1 MLPKQFDKTSS
12 AANFCAEAQEQF
24 FYQVEG
30 LLSLKQEAVLQ
41 AHLDSCERCR
51 YQWNQYHLLESQL
64 CLAHEAIPAPGDL
77 SAGFY
82 QKLAQERKVSTSSR
96 LRWFITLPTFAT
108 AMVAIVLFQ
117 TVNHQANPTTPTP
130 LRSEKVVSVLSKN
143 VAPSSVS
150 GNEIANMPTQ
160 SSTSEQSRSVSLKGR
175 GYRALSRHK
184 HTIVSLAK
192 TVTLPMTAKQP
203 VVLAMLND
211 QRPPLEG
218 VDLEVT
224 DNERGFESKVHIG
237 GEDLGNHGTRVVTIN
252 DEEPSTM
259 PTFAVEQ
266 SQE

>member
-1 MLPKQFDKTSS
+1 MLPKQFDKTSA

-24 FYQVEG
+24 FYRVEG
-30 LLSLKQEAVLQ
+30 LLSLKQEATLQ

-51 YQWNQYHLLESQL
+51 YQWNQYRLLESQL

-82 QKLAQERKVSTSSR
+82 QKLAQERKVSTPR

-108 AMVAIVLFQ
+108 AIVAIVLFQ
-117 TVNHQANPTTPTP
+117 TVNHQANPITPMP
-130 LRSEKVVSVLSKN
+130 LRSEKGVSVLSKN
-143 VAPSSVS
+143 VAPSFVS
-150 GNEIANMPTQ
+150 GSEIANMPTQ
-160 SSTSEQSRSVSLKGR
+160 SSASEQHRSVSLKG
-175 GYRALSRHK
+175 GGHRALSRHK
-184 HTIVSLAK
+184 HAIVSLAT